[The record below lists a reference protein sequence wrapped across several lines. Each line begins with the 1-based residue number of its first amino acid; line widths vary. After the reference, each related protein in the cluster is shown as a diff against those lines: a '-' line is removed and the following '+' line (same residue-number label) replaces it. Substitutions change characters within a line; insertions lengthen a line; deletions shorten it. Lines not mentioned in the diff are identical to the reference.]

1 MDSIK
6 EILTTLK
13 DILAIV
19 KRSETKLSHG
29 FDAQGINI
37 TDKPIKDNVLNKIF
51 IERDEENSIYIIRV
65 LHEDVTI
72 RDIKKFL
79 ENKTGEFIIIS
90 GEDKWKIQK

>member
-51 IERDEENSIYIIRV
+51 IEVNEDTNEYLIRV
-65 LHEDVTI
+65 LHDDVS
-72 RDIKKFL
+72 IKDLKQYL
-79 ENKTGEFIIIS
+79 ENKNGTFKIIS
-90 GEDKWKIQK
+90 GDTVWKIVK

>member
-1 MDSIK
+1 MENYNIERKLD
-6 EILTTLK
+6 EILS
-13 DILAIV
+13 IV
-19 KRSETKLSHG
+19 KRSETKQSHA
-29 FDAQGINI
+29 FKAQGINI
-37 TDKPIKDNVLNKIF
+37 TDKPFKDNVLNKIF

-79 ENKTGEFIIIS
+79 ENKTGEFIVIS